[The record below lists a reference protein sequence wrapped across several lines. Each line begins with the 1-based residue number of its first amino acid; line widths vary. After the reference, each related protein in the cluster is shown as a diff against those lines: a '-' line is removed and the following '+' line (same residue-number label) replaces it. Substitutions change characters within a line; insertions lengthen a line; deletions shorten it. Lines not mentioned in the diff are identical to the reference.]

1 MKSKTKWSAQL
12 ITVMLCALALKFFY
26 SKASPDELRWILAP
40 TATLVELLSGRA
52 FSFESHAGYMSS
64 DHSFLIAASCAGVN
78 FLLTAFLML
87 TLKQLWNSRAKAPR
101 WQFLPLAV
109 AIAYVTTIVA
119 NTVRIYVALQ
129 MQGWRSDGLDRN
141 EIHRIEG
148 IVVYFGFLMVLYWLT
163 EPARKEHGLL
173 RRLSFPLAIYYATT
187 LAVPL
192 LNGAYMQGNDFWEHS
207 AFVLGLPLLLIAPTI
222 MIRQTVRCA
231 LRVVTGSSGDSG
243 EGNARQS

>member
-12 ITVMLCALALKFFY
+12 IMVLLCALALKFFY
-26 SKASPDELRWILAP
+26 SKASPDELRWILSP
-40 TATLVELLSGRA
+40 TTKLVELLSGRA

-101 WQFLPLAV
+101 WQFLPLTAG
-109 AIAYVTTIVA
+109 IAYVTTIVA

-129 MQGWRSDGLDRN
+129 MQGWRSEGLNHN

-148 IVVYFGFLMVLYWLT
+148 IVVYFGFLLLLYWLT
-163 EPARKEHGLL
+163 EPARSKETMLQ
-173 RRLSFPLAIYYATT
+173 RLSFPLVIYYATT
-187 LAVPL
+187 LAMPFF
-192 LNGAYMQGNDFWEHS
+192 NGAYKQGTEFWQHS
-207 AFVLGLPLLLIAPTI
+207 AFVFVLPLLLIAPVTL
-222 MIRQTVRCA
+222 IRQT
-231 LRVVTGSSGDSG
+231 LRYASACRGLKNS
-243 EGNARQS
+243 RL